1 MSQLSVFKRANN
13 PDMIYYDIVSTNFQ
27 STTTEEPF
35 LRFNETRTNPIISN
49 AGDYYLS
56 IVRFSLDTY
65 NLPNFVCEI
74 QPNQANK
81 DLSIYSVTL
90 EYDNGLGVKTPSSQV
105 YVNWVPQN
113 KNSIIP
119 LAPNQTAS
127 GFQEFTPYY
136 YCFQFQYFLALIN
149 TALGTAMASLITNTG
164 GIASPIAT
172 ANQPIFTWDVTSNK
186 AIIQAETQFYEEGN
200 LAKIRI
206 YCNPPLFSLFNS
218 FLSLYYGVSG
228 VTLGRNYQFLIED
241 YNGVNTIL
249 LPTNAPPAN
258 QKIFTQ
264 IFQEFSTIDTWTP
277 VSSIVFTSNTMPIIS
292 NQLSAPL
299 LFNDGK
305 TSSGLGNNSNFAQII
320 TDMITNQQVFKPNIL
335 YSPSAEYRRVDMTGN
350 LPLSNIDINVYWRN
364 KVGALI
370 PFTLA
375 SGSSATIKFLFERKD
390 RVVGEKFYS
399 QG

>member
-13 PDMIYYDIVSTNFQ
+13 ADMIYYDIVSTNFQ

-90 EYDNGLGVKTPSSQV
+90 EYDNGAGVKTPSNQV
-105 YVNWVPQN
+105 FINWIPQN
-113 KNSIIP
+113 KNVP
-119 LAPNQTAS
+119 NPVPPNQTS
-127 GFQEFTPYY
+127 TGFQEFNEYY
-136 YCFQFQYFLALIN
+136 YCYQFQYFLALIN
-149 TALGTAMASLITNTG
+149 AAFGTALTSLIANTG
-164 GIASPIAT
+164 GGASPIAL
-172 ANQPIFTWDVTSNK
+172 ANQPVLTWDVTSSK
-186 AIIQAETQFYEEGN
+186 AILQAETQFYEN
-200 LAKIRI
+200 SNAAKIRI
-206 YCNPPLFSLFNS
+206 YCNPPLFALFNS
-218 FLSLYYGVSG
+218 FLSVYYGTTG
-228 VTLGRNYQFLIED
+228 VTLGRNYQFVIED
-241 YNGVNTIL
+241 FTGVNTIL
-249 LPTNAPPAN
+249 LPTNDLPAN
-258 QKIFTQ
+258 QRVFTQ

-292 NQLSAPL
+292 NQLSTPL
-299 LFNDGK
+299 LFNNGQ
-305 TSSGLGNNSNFAQII
+305 TSAGLGNNSNFAQII

-335 YSPSAEYRRVDMTGN
+335 YSPTAEYRRIDMTGN
-350 LPLSNIDINVYWRN
+350 LPLSNIDINVYWRS
-364 KVGALI
+364 KTGLLV

-390 RVVGEKFYS
+390 RIVGEKFYS

>member
-1 MSQLSVFKRANN
+1 
-13 PDMIYYDIVSTNFQ
+13 MIYYDIVSTNFQ

-35 LRFNETRTNPIISN
+35 LRFNETRTNPIIAN

-74 QPNQANK
+74 QPNQGNK

-90 EYDNGLGVKTPSSQV
+90 EYDNGAGVITPSNQV
-105 YVNWVPQN
+105 FVNWLPQN
-113 KNSIIP
+113 RNAP
-119 LAPNQTAS
+119 NPVPPNQTS
-127 GFQEFTPYY
+127 TGFQEFTSYY

-149 TALGTAMASLITNTG
+149 SAFQTALASLVANTG
-164 GIASPIAT
+164 GGASPIVNAVS
-172 ANQPIFTWDVTSNK
+172 PILTWDVTSNK
-186 AIIQAETQFYEEGN
+186 AILQAETQFYENTN

-218 FLSLYYGVSG
+218 FLSVYYGTTG
-228 VTLGRNYQFLIED
+228 VTLGRNYQFVIED
-241 YNGVNTIL
+241 FTGVNTIL
-249 LPTNAPPAN
+249 LPTNAPPAT
-258 QKIFTQ
+258 QKVFTQ

-299 LFNDGK
+299 LFNNGQ
-305 TSSGLGNNSNFAQII
+305 TSSGLGNNANFAQII

-335 YSPSAEYRRVDMTGN
+335 YSPSAEYRRIDMTGN

-364 KVGALI
+364 KIGQLI
-370 PFTLA
+370 PFSLA